1 MTTLS
6 ARINKAPELFTEIL
20 EAINDAI
27 FIADENGN
35 ALWLNKASEKM
46 CNLPKEKIIGR
57 NVRELENHGIFTPS
71 VSRMAIE
78 ANKDVSTVQIMKKER
93 KYIATG
99 HLIKNKKGDV
109 ILTIAHSRDM
119 TKPMEN
125 TSNITEIE
133 KLLGKYSEEIR
144 KLTNNKLMKNSNR
157 IELKNKSKERLEVDQ
172 KINKIASV
180 DTTVLITGETGT
192 GKSIAAK
199 QIHELSVRR
208 DKPFVELNCA
218 SLPES
223 LLESELFGYE
233 KGSFT
238 GASSG
243 GKDGL
248 IKAAESGTLFLDEV
262 GEIPLHLQ
270 SKLLHILQNKQY
282 LPIGG
287 REYKSANVRIIV
299 ATNRELEKMVEEGTF
314 RSDLFYRMNI
324 LTVRMPELRKSK
336 EAITQFALSFLDI
349 FNTKYNLNKSFSNRV
364 IQVFQSYSW
373 PGNLRELENLIER
386 LVILSEDIITEK
398 DLPQKMNPT
407 QTLSNRPVDD
417 KLDKSMPEV
426 IDSIEKK
433 MIIEALNKTNSTRRA
448 AKYLGV
454 SQSLIMRRMKK
465 YEIELCVEKSKS
477 VIEK

>member
-1 MTTLS
+1 
-6 ARINKAPELFTEIL
+6 
-20 EAINDAI
+20 
-27 FIADENGN
+27 
-35 ALWLNKASEKM
+35 
-46 CNLPKEKIIGR
+46 
-57 NVRELENHGIFTPS
+57 
-71 VSRMAIE
+71 
-78 ANKDVSTVQIMKKER
+78 
-93 KYIATG
+93 
-99 HLIKNKKGDV
+99 
-109 ILTIAHSRDM
+109 
-119 TKPMEN
+119 
-125 TSNITEIE
+125 
-133 KLLGKYSEEIR
+133 
-144 KLTNNKLMKNSNR
+144 MKNSNR

-172 KINKIASV
+172 NINKIASV

-223 LLESELFGYE
+223 LLESALFGYE

-324 LTVRMPELRKSK
+324 LTVKMPELRKS
-336 EAITQFALSFLDI
+336 EEEITQFALSFLDM
-349 FNTKYNLNKSFSNRV
+349 FNAKYNVNKVFSNRV
-364 IQVFQSYSW
+364 IQMFQSYSW

-386 LVILSEDIITEK
+386 LVILSDDIITEK
-398 DLPQKMNPT
+398 DLPQKMNPS
-407 QTLSNRPVDD
+407 QILSITHVDD
-417 KLDKSMPEV
+417 KLNKSMPEV
-426 IDSIEKK
+426 IDGIEKK

-448 AKYLGV
+448 ADFLGV

-465 YEIELCVEKSKS
+465 YKIELHIEESKS
-477 VIEK
+477 FVKK